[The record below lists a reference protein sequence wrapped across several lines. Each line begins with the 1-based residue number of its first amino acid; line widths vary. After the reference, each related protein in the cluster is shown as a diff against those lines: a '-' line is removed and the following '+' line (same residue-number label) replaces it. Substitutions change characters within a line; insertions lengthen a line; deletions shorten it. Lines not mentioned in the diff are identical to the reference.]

1 MQQQL
6 SFITIGVKDLDVMKN
21 WYNYVFGWE
30 PMKHDG
36 NIVFYKMN
44 GLIFA
49 LFPFEELAK
58 DIGISPE
65 GSGFKKFTL
74 AINLS
79 SKAAIDSQFEEF
91 RKKGVAIVKS
101 PEKVFWGGY
110 SGYIADPENNYWE
123 FAYNPFL

>member
-21 WYNYVFGWE
+21 WYNHVFGWE
-30 PMKHDG
+30 PMKHDV

-79 SKAAIDSQFEEF
+79 SEAAIDSQFEEF